1 MSDLGGGSSGMPGTG
16 GSRMRAR
23 NARRPAL
30 AGTVESVKQR
40 TMRDEILDAAAE
52 IIVREGYDACTMR
65 AVAALVG
72 MKAGS
77 LYYHFRSKDEIVE
90 EILNQGIETL
100 YARVAEAVRDMPKE
114 TPFAQRLATA
124 VGMHVASLVGKDQ
137 KYMHVYEHLPPAI
150 RRRSRK
156 MREKYAQLWYEVFAK
171 GVASG
176 EIDGGHDLRLLV
188 PYFLGGLNR
197 VPEWIRTSGAG
208 SEQIA
213 ALATAT
219 LLDGIGAR
227 Q

>member
-1 MSDLGGGSSGMPGTG
+1 MAG
-16 GSRMRAR
+16 
-23 NARRPAL
+23 AL
-30 AGTVESVKQR
+30 ESVKQR

-65 AVAALVG
+65 AVAALVD

-77 LYYHFRSKDEIVE
+77 LYYHFKSKDEIVE

-100 YARVAEAVRDMPKE
+100 YARVSGTIRGLPKE
-114 TPFAQRLATA
+114 APFAQRLSAA
-124 VGMHVASLVGKDQ
+124 VEVHITSLIGKDQ
-137 KYMHVYEHLPPAI
+137 RYMHVYEHLPLVI

-156 MREKYAQLWYEVFAK
+156 MREKYAQLWHDLFAD

-176 EIDGGHDLRLLV
+176 EADAAHDLRLLV

-197 VPEWIRTSGAG
+197 VPEWSRTSGAS

-213 ALATAT
+213 GLAVAT

-227 Q
+227 R

>member
-1 MSDLGGGSSGMPGTG
+1 VAG
-16 GSRMRAR
+16 
-23 NARRPAL
+23 AL
-30 AGTVESVKQR
+30 ESVKQR

-65 AVAALVG
+65 AVAALVD

-77 LYYHFRSKDEIVE
+77 LYYHFKSKDEIVE

-100 YARVAEAVRDMPKE
+100 YARVSGTIRGLPKE
-114 TPFAQRLATA
+114 APFAQRLSAA
-124 VGMHVASLVGKDQ
+124 VEVHITSLIGKDQ
-137 KYMHVYEHLPPAI
+137 RYMHVYEHLPLVI

-156 MREKYAQLWYEVFAK
+156 MREKYAQLWHDLFAD

-176 EIDGGHDLRLLV
+176 EADAAHDLRLLV

-197 VPEWIRTSGAG
+197 VPEWSRTSGAS

-213 ALATAT
+213 GLAVAT

-227 Q
+227 R

>member
-1 MSDLGGGSSGMPGTG
+1 M
-16 GSRMRAR
+16 
-23 NARRPAL
+23 
-30 AGTVESVKQR
+30 AGAVESVKQR

-65 AVAALVG
+65 AVAALVD

-77 LYYHFRSKDEIVE
+77 LYYHFKSKDEIVE

-100 YARVAEAVRDMPKE
+100 YARVSGTIRGLPKE
-114 TPFAQRLATA
+114 APFAQRLSAA
-124 VGMHVASLVGKDQ
+124 VEVHITSLIGKDQ
-137 KYMHVYEHLPPAI
+137 RYMHVYEHLPLVI

-156 MREKYAQLWYEVFAK
+156 MREKYAQLWHDLFAD

-176 EIDGGHDLRLLV
+176 EADAAHDLRLLV

-197 VPEWIRTSGAG
+197 VPEWSRTSGAS

-213 ALATAT
+213 GLAVAT

-227 Q
+227 R

>member
-1 MSDLGGGSSGMPGTG
+1 
-16 GSRMRAR
+16 
-23 NARRPAL
+23 
-30 AGTVESVKQR
+30 
-40 TMRDEILDAAAE
+40 MRDEILDAAAE

-65 AVAALVG
+65 AVAALVD

-77 LYYHFRSKDEIVE
+77 LYYHFKSKDEIVE

-100 YARVAEAVRDMPKE
+100 YARVSGTIRGLPKE
-114 TPFAQRLATA
+114 APFAQRLSAA
-124 VGMHVASLVGKDQ
+124 VEVHITSLIGKDQ
-137 KYMHVYEHLPPAI
+137 RYMHVYEHLPLVI

-156 MREKYAQLWYEVFAK
+156 MREKYAQLWHDLFAD

-176 EIDGGHDLRLLV
+176 EADAAHDLRLLV

-197 VPEWIRTSGAG
+197 VPEWSRTSGAS

-213 ALATAT
+213 GLAVAT

-227 Q
+227 R